1 MFLVCYKSVFVC
13 EEFFGY
19 LRNELNMG
27 VYIKGIFWNGAW
39 YRKSF
44 RFETVSLEI
53 LYWVCILRIRRI
65 NLCKVRGRVR
75 AGGGNLLGDEISLVR
90 LIVYLY
96 YYTQGSRTFELIL
109 VIWAPPRVADQSLA
123 TSGETLLVL

>member
-1 MFLVCYKSVFVC
+1 M
-13 EEFFGY
+13 
-19 LRNELNMG
+19 NIG
-27 VYIKGIFWNGAW
+27 VYIKGIFGTVLGVERALDLKPSVW
-39 YRKSF
+39 
-44 RFETVSLEI
+44 RF

-109 VIWAPPRVADQSLA
+109 VIWAPPRIANQSLA
-123 TSGETLLVL
+123 TSGETLLVFVSYDLVVDYYWIRIVLYSIQ

>member
-1 MFLVCYKSVFVC
+1 MLGIERALDLKPSVWRFVL
-13 EEFFGY
+13 G
-19 LRNELNMG
+19 L
-27 VYIKGIFWNGAW
+27 
-39 YRKSF
+39 
-44 RFETVSLEI
+44 
-53 LYWVCILRIRRI
+53 ILRIRRI

-90 LIVYLY
+90 LVVYLY